1 MSPSNQNQKV
11 DVEVTDEDLKKIQ
24 GNTPKKNEQANQMA
38 EINRIMDSI
47 KHKIIVCSGKGGVG
61 KSTVATNLAV
71 ALAEQGLKVGVLDVD
86 ITGPN
91 IPKMLNL
98 EGRRP
103 EIVPGTKKFKPVNGP
118 LNIQVMS
125 MAFLLETQDTP
136 VIWRGPLKMGAIRQ
150 FIADGAWEPMDYLVI
165 DLPPGTSDETL
176 DIMQLTKGS
185 VVIVTTPQE
194 VATMDSRKTIQMSKT
209 LHLDIIGIVENMSGL
224 VVKCPHCN
232 ETFEVDVFGHGG
244 GEKASKELDIPF
256 LGSIPI
262 EPLVREQGDLGLPV
276 IMKDP
281 ECASAKAFEEIIQ
294 KIRKSVE

>member
-1 MSPSNQNQKV
+1 MQK
-11 DVEVTDEDLKKIQ
+11 
-24 GNTPKKNEQANQMA
+24 
-38 EINRIMDSI
+38 I

-71 ALAEQGLKVGVLDVD
+71 ALASQGLSVGVLDVD

-125 MAFLLETQDTP
+125 MAFLLETPDTP

-194 VATMDSRKTIQMSKT
+194 VAMMDSRKTVQMSKT
-209 LHLDIIGIVENMSGL
+209 LQLDVVGIVENMSGL

-232 ETFEVDVFGHGG
+232 ETIEVDVFGFGG
-244 GEKASKELDIPF
+244 GEKAARELDVPF
-256 LGSIPI
+256 LGKIPL
-262 EPLVREQGDLGLPV
+262 EPIVREQGDLGLPV
-276 IMKDP
+276 VLKDP
-281 ECASAKAFEEIIQ
+281 ESESAKAFERVIK
-294 KIRKSVE
+294 KIRESVE

>member
-1 MSPSNQNQKV
+1 MSPSNQKV
-11 DVEVTDEDLKKIQ
+11 DVEVTDEDLKKLH
-24 GNTPKKNEQANQMA
+24 GDAPKKNEQADQMA
-38 EINRIMDSI
+38 EINRIMSNI

-71 ALAEQGLKVGVLDVD
+71 ALASQGLSVGILDVD

-91 IPKMLNL
+91 VPKMLNL
-98 EGRRP
+98 DGRRP

-125 MAFLLETQDTP
+125 MAFLLETPDTP

-176 DIMQLTKGS
+176 DVMQLTKGS
-185 VVIVTTPQE
+185 VVVVTTPQE
-194 VATMDSRKTIQMSKT
+194 VATLDSRKTVQMSKT
-209 LHLDIIGIVENMSGL
+209 LQLDIVGIVENMSGM
-224 VVKCPHCN
+224 VIKCPHCN
-232 ETFEVDVFGHGG
+232 ETIEMDIFGRGG
-244 GEKASKELDIPF
+244 GEKAAKDLDVPF
-256 LGSIPI
+256 LGRVPI